1 MGILVGVLVMCMHYE
16 REVTEC
22 DVRVKDRV
30 VNMTTAECKAELQA
44 QGEKVRR
51 AEEADPDAH
60 FTKLTISAACYT
72 QANGKKVAE
81 MLPKGLDDIHAVYTI
96 THY

>member
-30 VNMTTAECKAELQA
+30 VNMTTAECKAELNA
-44 QGEKVRR
+44 QGEKVR
-51 AEEADPDAH
+51 ANELADPEAH
-60 FTKLTISAACYT
+60 FTKITISAACYT
-72 QANGKKVAE
+72 QGNGKTIVD
-81 MLPKGLDDIHAVYTI
+81 MLPKVLDDINAVYTV